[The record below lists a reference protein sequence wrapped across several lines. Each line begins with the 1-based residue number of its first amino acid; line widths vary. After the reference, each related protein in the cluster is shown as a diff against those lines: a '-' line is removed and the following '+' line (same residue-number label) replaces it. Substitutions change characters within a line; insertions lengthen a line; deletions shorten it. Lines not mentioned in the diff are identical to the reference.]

1 MADSREDA
9 SDAGAQVPRFESALK
24 EGRDR
29 FLAHVIEHALS
40 VGRRSPEDF
49 IRHFPPQKIMEGLA
63 EKPELRAQI
72 LVEAT
77 GLKERIAARK
87 PWDSAA
93 EDLQIALSE
102 GETSAAAIVW
112 GFHPD
117 DRVRY
122 LQRAALWAFIVE
134 GDFWNADPSSP
145 QFAVAKAH
153 VAFFLERGIV
163 DQLIAHRD
171 IVEGITLR
179 ELSTR
184 LPKVELATVIERALD
199 AGHRNVP
206 FTEAELLG
214 AFPPSVLADYV
225 PLPRIWKGV
234 ILPRIAERHGFVE
247 APVAVKSERPPGTS
261 DWGTSG
267 SAPSRGDEISE
278 DDFASS

>member
-1 MADSREDA
+1 MADSREDV
-9 SDAGAQVPRFESALK
+9 SDAGAQVPRFESALS

-49 IRHFPPQKIMEGLA
+49 IRHFPPQRIMEGLA
-63 EKPELRAQI
+63 DSPELRAQI

-77 GLKERIAARK
+77 GLKQRIAARK

-93 EDLQIALSE
+93 QDLQIALTE
-102 GETSAAAIVW
+102 GETSAAAILW

-122 LQRAALWAFIVE
+122 LQRADLWAFVVE
-134 GDFWNADPSSP
+134 GDFWNVDPSSP

-153 VAFFLERGIV
+153 VAFLLERALV

-184 LPKVELATVIERALD
+184 LPKVELATIIERALD
-199 AGHRNVP
+199 AGHRNLP
-206 FTEAELLG
+206 FTEAELLS

-225 PLPRIWKGV
+225 PLPRVWKGV

-247 APVAVKSERPPGTS
+247 AAAPLKSERPPGAS
-261 DWGTSG
+261 DWGS
-267 SAPSRGDEISE
+267 SEQVASRGDEISE

>member
-49 IRHFPPQKIMEGLA
+49 IRNFPPQRIMEGLA
-63 EKPELRAQI
+63 DKPELRAQI

-77 GLKERIAARK
+77 GLKERIAVRK

-93 EDLQIALSE
+93 QDLQIALTE
-102 GETSAAAIVW
+102 GETSAAAILW

-122 LQRAALWAFIVE
+122 LHRTELWAFIVE

-145 QFAVAKAH
+145 QFATAKAH
-153 VAFFLERGIV
+153 ITFLLERALV

-184 LPKVELATVIERALD
+184 LPKVELATIIERALD

-234 ILPRIAERHGFVE
+234 VLSRIAERHGFVQAAA
-247 APVAVKSERPPGTS
+247 APKSERPPGAS
-261 DWGTSG
+261 DSDA
-267 SAPSRGDEISE
+267 SEEAPSSGDEISE

>member
-9 SDAGAQVPRFESALK
+9 PDAGAQVPKFESALT

-29 FLAHVIEHALS
+29 FLAHVIEHGLS

-49 IRHFPPQKIMEGLA
+49 IRHFPPQSIMQGLA
-63 EKPELRAQI
+63 DKPELRAQI

-93 EDLQIALSE
+93 QDLQIALTE
-102 GETSAAAIVW
+102 GETSAAAILW

-117 DRVRY
+117 DRVRC
-122 LQRAALWAFIVE
+122 LRRADLWAFIVE

-153 VAFFLERGIV
+153 IAFVLERALV
-163 DQLIAHRD
+163 DHLITHRD
-171 IVEGITLR
+171 IVEGVTLR
-179 ELSTR
+179 EISTR
-184 LPKVELATVIERALD
+184 LPKVELATIIERALD
-199 AGHRNVP
+199 AGHRNMP

-234 ILPRIAERHGFVE
+234 VLPRIAERHGLVE
-247 APVAVKSERPPGTS
+247 TAAPVKSERPPGAP
-261 DWGTSG
+261 DWNAGEDAASG
-267 SAPSRGDEISE
+267 GDEISE